1 MVASGR
7 LGHSNI
13 GIILDLYGHFFTE
26 RAGGRLPLLTAP
38 CVPP

>member
-1 MVASGR
+1 VASR
-7 LGHSNI
+7 HLGHSDI